1 MIITLIGLIVILS
14 VGLVAMIKT
23 KPKNSEERKTKTDDI
38 EEKNDTEEDK
48 KDERTIKRGNHPNI
62 PQKDIFDFMEFDK
75 IEDDMII
82 QNGDSRFTMV
92 IQCKGINYDLMSDV
106 EQLAVE
112 EGFIVF
118 LNTLK
123 YPIQLYVQART
134 VDLKKTMELYKDRVN
149 YFEKQYNDYD
159 EKYKKMMNKLDA
171 SEREI
176 EIAKNERAK
185 FANIY
190 EYATD
195 INRYVERLSVNKNI
209 LQRRFYI
216 ALSYDKSEIN
226 SNASFSKGEIHDI
239 CRRELYTRSQSLI
252 SSLMSCSVVGKIL
265 DSDSLAELLYISY
278 HRDDERILN
287 IRSALDSGFY
297 RLYSTSKDVYDKKRE
312 KIQEEVSKEAISRV
326 QQAIKMTVR
335 QSDIKT
341 PEQIEDEFEEDVD
354 REAINIIRNAE
365 ISKEDKEKLSTII
378 AENHVINSKERQEKR
393 KNQNKIEEN
402 KQDENIELYS
412 ENDEKNNVYESEE
425 DDSIV

>member
-1 MIITLIGLIVILS
+1 M
-14 VGLVAMIKT
+14 
-23 KPKNSEERKTKTDDI
+23 
-38 EEKNDTEEDK
+38 
-48 KDERTIKRGNHPNI
+48 
-62 PQKDIFDFMEFDK
+62 
-75 IEDDMII
+75 
-82 QNGDSRFTMV
+82 
-92 IQCKGINYDLMSDV
+92 
-106 EQLAVE
+106 
-112 EGFIVF
+112 
-118 LNTLK
+118 
-123 YPIQLYVQART
+123 
-134 VDLKKTMELYKDRVN
+134 
-149 YFEKQYNDYD
+149 
-159 EKYKKMMNKLDA
+159 
-171 SEREI
+171 
-176 EIAKNERAK
+176 
-185 FANIY
+185 
-190 EYATD
+190 
-195 INRYVERLSVNKNI
+195 
-209 LQRRFYI
+209 
-216 ALSYDKSEIN
+216 
-226 SNASFSKGEIHDI
+226 
-239 CRRELYTRSQSLI
+239 
-252 SSLMSCSVVGKIL
+252 
-265 DSDSLAELLYISY
+265 AELLYISY
-278 HRDDERILN
+278 NRDDERILN